1 MKIVIFLGPS
11 LSLAE
16 GKKILPQA
24 IFEPPAQQSDIL
36 SVLHN
41 HRPDIIGLID
51 GVFEQSLSVWHK
63 EILYAL
69 DRGIRIYGASSM
81 GALRAAECAEFGMI
95 GVGQVFQMFASGE
108 LNNDDEVALVHG
120 PEESGYYG
128 ISEPMVNIR
137 MTFQKAWEDDVIDK
151 LTGEK
156 LIDIAESLFFHDR
169 KFPVIF
175 EKALESGIEP
185 EIIERMKVRAADH
198 YVDIK
203 AKDAI
208 ELLQTISQLPEE
220 LPQPEKKFQF
230 TRNHLFNSLYF
241 RDRKVKHNDADISLA
256 SIANYVAIHM
266 PDFNRVNF
274 NSLNRQLVL
283 VLADLLKVEVTE
295 EQIESEKKRFL
306 FSHRLL
312 KPEDFVDWLRRNDLL
327 IEEFMELMKEMAIA
341 RKLHHYILTRNSW
354 TSNKKFILDELRLIG
369 QYEEWVKKAANQQK
383 ILDED
388 LDDYYNENERVS
400 MKQLIIEHLQETP
413 CKIDTHFAEWSND
426 SGFLDPHFFRIELLR
441 ARRERALLKNKVSDI
456 FGLDKKKEK

>member
-16 GKKILPQA
+16 AKKILPQA

-36 SVLHN
+36 TVVHN

-69 DRGIRIYGASSM
+69 DRGIRVYGASSM

-95 GVGQVFQMFASGE
+95 GVGKVFRMFAGGE

-120 PEESGYYG
+120 PKESGYYG

-137 MTFQKAWEDDVIDK
+137 MTFQKAREDDVIDK

-156 LIDIAESLFFHDR
+156 LIDIAESLFFYDR
-169 KFPVIF
+169 KFPIIF

-185 EIIERMKVRAADH
+185 EIIEKMKVQAADH

-203 AKDAI
+203 ARDAV
-208 ELLQTISQLPEE
+208 ELLQTLSQLPEE
-220 LPQPEKKFQF
+220 LPPPGKKFQF

-241 RDRKVKHNDADISLA
+241 RDRKAKHKDVYISLD
-256 SIANYVAIHM
+256 SIANYVAVHM

-283 VLADLLKVEVTE
+283 VLADILKVEVTD
-295 EQIESEKKRFL
+295 EQVESEKKRFL
-306 FSHRLL
+306 FFYKLL
-312 KPEDFVDWLRRNDLL
+312 KPEDFADWLRRNDLL
-327 IEEFMELMKEMAIA
+327 LEEFMELMKEMAVA
-341 RKLHHYILTRNSW
+341 RKLHHYILTRSSW

-369 QYEEWVKKAANQQK
+369 QYEEWARKAAEQQK

-400 MKQLIIEHLQETP
+400 MRQLISEHLQETP
-413 CKIDTHFAEWSND
+413 CKIDTHFSEWSND

-441 ARRERALLKNKVSDI
+441 ARRERELLKNKVSAM